1 MGDKNFKPVILVC
14 GKTGIGKTSLI
25 QAVTGRE
32 TVPDSAIGTGA
43 PVTQGFTVYETS
55 AAIYIDAEGMEPG
68 KQTIEE
74 YRRFLASEMI
84 DRLASGCTEDV
95 VTNVWYCI
103 DGPGARVTPSDRELV
118 NAFGDK
124 VMLVVTKS
132 EIMRKPQFEAMWEE
146 IGSLVPSEHVMM
158 VSSAK
163 GHGLDRLIAA
173 TKRIVT
179 SSTAESDLAAFESA
193 WDSYYENR
201 QNKWRGMCDEE
212 ADSYIRWG
220 AGRSF
225 AIALPCALPL
235 SDMIP
240 LSLNEAYM
248 IMRIGSVYGETAG
261 KNVIGIITGVAA
273 GSVAGKF
280 VATLMPPGL
289 KSVVAASVTYGL
301 GKVAKAYFRSGKTLS
316 RDALREEFL
325 KAKKEGKSQKW
336 TPVEEE

>member
-1 MGDKNFKPVILVC
+1 MNDRSFKPVILVC

-25 QAVTGRE
+25 QAVTGRDI
-32 TVPDSAIGTGA
+32 VPDSAIGAGA
-43 PVTQGFTVYETS
+43 PVTHGFTVYETS
-55 AAIYIDAEGMEPG
+55 AAIYVDAEGMEPG
-68 KQTIEE
+68 KQTVEE
-74 YRRFLASEMI
+74 YRRFLASEI
-84 DRLASGCTEDV
+84 VDRLASGNEAGV

-103 DGPGARVTPSDRELV
+103 DGSGARVTPADRELV

-124 VMLVVTKS
+124 VVLVVTKS
-132 EIMRKPQFEAMWEE
+132 EIMRKSQFEAMGEE
-146 IGSLVPSEHVMM
+146 IGSLVPSERVLM

-163 GHGLDRLIAA
+163 GHGLARLTEA
-173 TKRIVT
+173 TKRMVT
-179 SSTAESDLAAFESA
+179 ASTAASDLAAFESA
-193 WDSYYENR
+193 WDSYYESR
-201 QNKWRGMCDEE
+201 QDKWRGMCDEE
-212 ADSYIRWG
+212 ADSYVRWG

-240 LSLNEAYM
+240 LSINEAYM

-280 VATLMPPGL
+280 IATLMPPGL

-301 GKVAKAYFRSGKTLS
+301 GKAAKAYFRSGKTLS

-325 KAKKEGKSQKW
+325 RAKKEGKSQKW
-336 TPVEEE
+336 RAG